1 MPHRNI
7 QYGGSRNF
15 YFEDD
20 KEITLNGF
28 QGAEIQ
34 KWFQFKEQEIAKK
47 RKAKIS
53 LHMHHLQLVATIF
66 SMILWN
72 LWGRKSD
79 IMLYLG

>member
-34 KWFQFKEQEIAKK
+34 K
-47 RKAKIS
+47 
-53 LHMHHLQLVATIF
+53 
-66 SMILWN
+66 
-72 LWGRKSD
+72 
-79 IMLYLG
+79 